1 VAAASAAAASVAAAG
16 AAAAAAAAGHI
27 KIIST
32 PIKIQAYVFLALELC
47 KFHVFCL
54 N

>member
-1 VAAASAAAASVAAAG
+1 VAAASAAAAAVAAAG
-16 AAAAAAAAGHI
+16 AAAAAAAGHI